1 MGMGGKGMGMGLG
14 GMLGGGEGGGFQP
27 MGLLQMLTGTGAYS
41 PKDDAPATPKGPQNA
56 FDVSA
61 MSDDEL
67 EMLRAKLGT

>member
-1 MGMGGKGMGMGLG
+1 MSQQGFGGMMGG
-14 GMLGGGEGGGFQP
+14 ESGGFQP
-27 MGLLQMLTGTGAYS
+27 MGLLQMLTKTGAYA
-41 PKDDAPATPKGPQNA
+41 PKGDAPAKPEGPQNA